1 MRYSTRTT
9 AIFAFGFVCG
19 TVLFMLVARW
29 NEQSCVAQSGFVNSD
44 IVCGEPDAIAKT
56 SYVATQQEIVDMID
70 AARAGGVARAAV
82 YFRDLK
88 RGPVFGVNELD
99 SFAPASLL
107 KMPVAMV
114 YMNAAM
120 AQPGVLDARMR
131 YTGSTTVALQRVPPP
146 ESAREGDEYAV
157 AELIRFML
165 AYSDNAS
172 YETLDSFLRTS
183 DGRQQLRQET
193 FQELGFFDPKT
204 RLERTLTVRGYA
216 SMFTLLYNASYL
228 DIRHSDM
235 LLGWLAESSFTA
247 GLVAGVP
254 KEIRVA
260 HKFGERL
267 AVDGTKELHDCGIIY
282 YPRNPYLLCV
292 MTRGSDWES
301 QEELIARISG
311 VVYEEVSSRR
321 L

>member
-1 MRYSTRTT
+1 MKYFTRVPTV
-9 AIFAFGFVCG
+9 FGIGVLCGVGVCALSLAWSDRPCD
-19 TVLFMLVARW
+19 TRDT
-29 NEQSCVAQSGFVNSD
+29 FVNTD
-44 IVCGEPDAIAKT
+44 IVCGEPDAILKT
-56 SYVATQQEIVDMID
+56 SYIATQQEIADM
-70 AARAGGVARAAV
+70 AVSARGDGVVRAAV

-88 RGPVFGVNELD
+88 RGPVFGINELD

-107 KMPVAMV
+107 KLPIALV
-114 YMNAAM
+114 YMNAET
-120 AQPGVLDARMR
+120 AQPGVLGAKMR
-131 YTGSTTVALQRVPPP
+131 YAGATTVGLQRTVPP
-146 ESAREGDEYAV
+146 ESAREGDEYTV
-157 AELIRFML
+157 AELIHLML
-165 AYSDNAS
+165 SYSDNAS
-172 YETLDSFLRTS
+172 YETLDSFLQAS
-183 DGRQQLRQET
+183 EARQQLRQET

-204 RLERTLTVRGYA
+204 RLERTLSVRGYA
-216 SMFTLLYNASYL
+216 SLFTLLFNASYL
-228 DIRHSDM
+228 DIKHSDM
-235 LLGWLAESSFTA
+235 ILGWLAESSFTA

-292 MTRGSDWES
+292 MTRGSDWEA